1 MVPKIFKRNNKL
13 KNKTK
18 IILLNS
24 RKILMEKFAS
34 DITPQGT
41 RMTVSTRR
49 NNSFPISE
57 RIFLIS
63 TMTSST

>member
-1 MVPKIFKRNNKL
+1 MVPKIFKRKNKL

-18 IILLNS
+18 LMLLNS

-34 DITPQGT
+34 DIMPQGT
-41 RMTVSTRR
+41 RMTVFTRR
-49 NNSFPISE
+49 NNSFQISE

-63 TMTSST
+63 TTTSFT